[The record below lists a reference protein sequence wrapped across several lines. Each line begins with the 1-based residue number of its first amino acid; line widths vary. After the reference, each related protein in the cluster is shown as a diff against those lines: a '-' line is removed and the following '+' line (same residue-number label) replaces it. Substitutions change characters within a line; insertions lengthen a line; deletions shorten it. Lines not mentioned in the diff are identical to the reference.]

1 VRISGEQFWATLSVD
16 VRASICAQVRKDPGA
31 ALDIAASYAAA
42 NPVFR
47 SQFVATIRSE
57 CA

>member
-1 VRISGEQFWATLSVD
+1 VRLSGDQFWATLD
-16 VRASICAQVRKDPGA
+16 VADQQSICRQVKADRRA

-47 SQFVATIRSE
+47 SQLVKTIRTK
-57 CA
+57 CV